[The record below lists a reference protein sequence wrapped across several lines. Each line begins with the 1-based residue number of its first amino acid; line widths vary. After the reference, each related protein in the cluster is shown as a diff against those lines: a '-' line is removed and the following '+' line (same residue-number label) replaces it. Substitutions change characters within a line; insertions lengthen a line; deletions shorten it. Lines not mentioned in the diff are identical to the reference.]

1 MKENR
6 WDIYLDETLSHVKF
20 KFDHKVIRKELLE
33 HLEDLSE
40 DLQAEGMD
48 ANLAESLA
56 VDCMGDAAEV
66 GQALNKEHG
75 VISGWIWMTAR
86 VFFIVILLVCVPAL
100 SSALTFVSSTVG
112 IHFRGY
118 DIPYESRNVTVM
130 KTIDVDESLW
140 IGDMK
145 FTIDEIRYLD
155 DGNIDICYKTFYKKN
170 THLRVWEN
178 GNYGAWEITDDEGN
192 IGKWEW
198 IGSGGTRIYRK
209 HVARCTGIPQTAE
222 SLHIT
227 LSQEWDN
234 QRIDVPLT

>member
-33 HLEDLSE
+33 HLEELSE

-48 ANLAESLA
+48 ADVAESLA

-75 VISGWIWMTAR
+75 VILGWIWMTAR
-86 VFFIVILLVCVPAL
+86 VFFIVILLVCVPTL

-112 IHFRGY
+112 IHFRDY
-118 DIPYESRNVTVM
+118 ELPYQAKNVTVT

-140 IGDMK
+140 IDDTK
-145 FTIDEIRYLD
+145 LTIDKIRFLE
-155 DGNIDICYKTFYKKN
+155 DGDIDICYKTIYKGDSSL
-170 THLRVWEN
+170 HVWEGTN
-178 GNYGAWEITDDEGN
+178 FEPWVVTDDKGN
-192 IGKWEW
+192 DGNWEW
-198 IGSGGTRIYRK
+198 IGSGGSKVYRK
-209 HVARCTGIPQTAE
+209 HVSRCTGISQDTKW
-222 SLHIT
+222 LHIT
-227 LSQEWDN
+227 LGKEWDD